1 MAKLG
6 ETLKQERET
15 RGVSLREISDATK
28 IAVRYLEAIEQNHF
42 DALPGGVFNKGFI
55 RAYAAYVGL
64 DEQRAVADY
73 LSLIEPKNGAGSP
86 AVSGAPA
93 SAAPEGSVTPND
105 SASPTAPRLGV
116 EDATIR
122 GPVAGIRFDL
132 PNPYAQPDSGRGAP
146 STALL
151 RVLWVVVTTI
161 VLFGALLAWRHLTA
175 DADLPPRPDETAGPI
190 APATVPAPAPGDD
203 DSTDE
208 RDTPPATVAGIG
220 GGPSGPF
227 NNGQAFQV
235 NDAAAPA
242 SGMRHRPSEM
252 NLEIKVYKKSWVR
265 VVCDEHELVNRRLRT
280 NEIQT
285 MQCTERIRIS
295 VNNVSAIQLTING
308 NTCAAI
314 GKPGS
319 RVFGYVIRSDDHMV
333 LCPEGNGSLNANP

>member
-6 ETLKQERET
+6 ETFKQERES
-15 RGVSLREISDATK
+15 RGVSLREVSDATK

-42 DALPGGVFNKGFI
+42 DALPGGVFSRGFI

-64 DEQRAVADY
+64 DEKRAIADY
-73 LSLIEPKNGAGSP
+73 LSLIEPGNGAVP
-86 AVSGAPA
+86 
-93 SAAPEGSVTPND
+93 SAAPEGSGAPNG
-105 SASPTAPRLGV
+105 SAPPTASRLGV
-116 EDATIR
+116 SDETIR

-132 PNPYAQPDSGRGAP
+132 PGPHTQPDSRRGEP
-146 STALL
+146 STALM
-151 RVLWVVVTTI
+151 RVLWVVIATI

-175 DADLPPRPDETAGPI
+175 DADLPPRPDETAGAAAAI
-190 APATVPAPAPGDD
+190 APAPDDGDAAD
-203 DSTDE
+203 P
-208 RDTPPATVAGIG
+208 RDPPPVTVAGIG

-227 NNGQAFQV
+227 ENGEAFEV
-235 NDAAAPA
+235 DDPAAPA
-242 SGMRHRPSEM
+242 SGMRHRPAEM
-252 NLEIKVYKKSWVR
+252 YLEIKAHKKSWVR

-280 NEIQT
+280 NEVQT
-285 MQCTERIRIS
+285 MRCTERIRIS

-333 LCPEGNGSLNANP
+333 LCPESHRSFNANP

>member
-6 ETLKQERET
+6 ETFKQERES

-42 DALPGGVFNKGFI
+42 DALPGGVFSRGFI

-64 DEQRAVADY
+64 DEKRAVADY
-73 LSLIEPKNGAGSP
+73 LSLIEPGNGA
-86 AVSGAPA
+86 VS
-93 SAAPEGSVTPND
+93 SAAPEGSGAPNG
-105 SASPTAPRLGV
+105 SAPPTAPRLGV
-116 EDATIR
+116 SDETIR

-132 PNPYAQPDSGRGAP
+132 PGPHTQPDARRGEP
-146 STALL
+146 STALM
-151 RVLWVVVTTI
+151 RVLWVVIATI

-190 APATVPAPAPGDD
+190 APATVPATAPGDD
-203 DSTDE
+203 DSTNE

-235 NDAAAPA
+235 NDPAAPA

-280 NEIQT
+280 NETQT

-333 LCPEGNGSLNANP
+333 LCPESHRSFNANP